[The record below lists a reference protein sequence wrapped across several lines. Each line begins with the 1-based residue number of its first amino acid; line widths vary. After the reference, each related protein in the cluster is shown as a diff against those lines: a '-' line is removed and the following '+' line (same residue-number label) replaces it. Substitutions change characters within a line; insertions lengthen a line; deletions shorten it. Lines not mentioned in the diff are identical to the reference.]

1 MFLCFYFRTLNRLKA
16 FITSWR
22 WAVFVAGNMRDW
34 FAVCSWSIDTWQA
47 MALALLLWAELSGY
61 LAGGKHSEFLQ
72 LFSPRKRADLR
83 FLLAGPLLLTQA
95 WSGRVAAHGSEV
107 RGGSSR
113 AAGLGLLKPGLRG
126 ALCRRVRHIN
136 SLTSPPRIAAAIKF
150 CDGFRYG
157 FCHLHC
163 ACALQEHAGRCIIG
177 STTKLNVTL
186 LSTGGH

>member
-1 MFLCFYFRTLNRLKA
+1 MSLSCICSRKYARL
-16 FITSWR
+16 
-22 WAVFVAGNMRDW
+22 
-34 FAVCSWSIDTWQA
+34 VCSLFLKHWHMTGQGSRSIV
-47 MALALLLWAELSGY
+47 MSRALGY

-83 FLLAGPLLLTQA
+83 FLLAWPLLLTQA

-107 RGGSSR
+107 RGGSCR

-126 ALCRRVRHIN
+126 VQCRRVRHIS

-150 CDGFRYG
+150 CDGFRYA
-157 FCHLHC
+157 FWSLHC